1 MDISPTW
8 AYCMEATKVILIG
21 SFNESSKHLVGSNMY
36 CIIGEKCVAAEMV
49 LEGVYRCT
57 ATGQNPG
64 MVNLFLTLDGNTPI
78 SPVFS
83 FDYRA
88 TPGMQPYAVM
98 KPLEDDTVNLSKMI
112 SQVQRRL
119 AHLLFSTTNTIS
131 ILSNIRYPSTL
142 KKAQKFADLTS
153 PLMDK
158 EWRNLLEISGDDDAS
173 HVPGSEDL
181 FELLLKNKLQ
191 EWLLNRVVE
200 GCTITARDR
209 HGQGAIHLCAI
220 LDYAWAVYLFS
231 TSGLSLDFRDTYG
244 WTALH
249 WAAYYGREKMVAA
262 LLTSGANAS
271 LVTDSTAE
279 NPGGCMAADLAS
291 IRGHEGLAA
300 YLAEEGLAAHMK
312 AMALSGN
319 IKSPILP
326 TSKDAAN
333 YESLSEQ
340 ELCLKDSLAAYRNA
354 ADAAARIQDALR
366 ERALKLQTRAVQM
379 VEPEM
384 EARQIVS
391 ALKIQ
396 NAYRKYTTRK
406 MMKAAARIQSH
417 YRTWQTRKNFLNMRR
432 QAIRIQAVFRGH
444 QARRQYCKV
453 IWSVG
458 VLEKAILRWRL
469 KKKGLRGLKN
479 EETEA
484 MRAEKEQEDNAMEQD
499 FFRIGREQ
507 AEDRMQRS
515 VLKVQTIFRSYRAQQ
530 EYRRMKLAHQ
540 QAKLEFDLG
549 GSIGF
554 S

>member
-1 MDISPTW
+1 MT
-8 AYCMEATKVILIG
+8 
-21 SFNESSKHLVGSNMY
+21 
-36 CIIGEKCVAAEMV
+36 
-49 LEGVYRCT
+49 
-57 ATGQNPG
+57 
-64 MVNLFLTLDGNTPI
+64 
-78 SPVFS
+78 
-83 FDYRA
+83 
-88 TPGMQPYAVM
+88 
-98 KPLEDDTVNLSKMI
+98 

-131 ILSNIRYPSTL
+131 ILSNTRHLSTL
-142 KKAQKFADLTS
+142 RKAQKFADLTS

-158 EWRNLLEISGDDDAS
+158 EWRNLLDISGNDDGS
-173 HVPGSEDL
+173 HVPRSEDL

-200 GCTITARDR
+200 GCTITARDFL
-209 HGQGAIHLCAI
+209 GQGAIHLCAI
-220 LDYAWAVYLFS
+220 LDYAWAVHLFLS
-231 TSGLSLDFRDTYG
+231 SGLSLDFRDAYG

-279 NPGGCMAADLAS
+279 NPGGCTAADVAS
-291 IRGHEGLAA
+291 IRGYEGLAA

-319 IKSPILP
+319 IKSPLLP
-326 TSKDAAN
+326 TSNDAVN
-333 YESLSEQ
+333 YENLSEQ

-354 ADAAARIQDALR
+354 ADAAARIQDAFR

-379 VEPEM
+379 VKPEM
-384 EARQIVS
+384 EATQIVS

-396 NAYRKYTTRK
+396 TAYRKYNARK
-406 MMKAAARIQSH
+406 MLKAAARIQSH
-417 YRTWQTRKNFLNMRR
+417 FRTWQARKNFLNMRR
-432 QAIRIQAVFRGH
+432 QAIRIQAVYRGR
-444 QARRQYCKV
+444 QARRQYRKV

-469 KKKGLRGLKN
+469 KKKGLRGIKT

-484 MRAEKEQEDNAMEQD
+484 MRVDMEQEDNVMEQD

-515 VLKVQTIFRSYRAQQ
+515 VVKVQAIFRSYRAQQ
-530 EYRRMKLAHQ
+530 EYRRIKLAHQ
-540 QAKLEFDLG
+540 HAKLEFDLG
-549 GSIGF
+549 GAFGF